1 MNETVGGRIARL
13 RKAKNMTQEA
23 LAEQMGVSGQAVS
36 KWENDQSCPDISI
49 LSRLARVLGVTTD
62 ELLTGE
68 GSEVRLVPVEQRK
81 SLEELTMRVYVNSS
95 DGDRIRVNLPM
106 TLVKAAVEI
115 GMEIGAAF
123 NGVEQLKQVD
133 MAKVVT
139 LVEKGLVGKL
149 VEVESADG
157 DIVEVVVE

>member
-68 GSEVRLVPVEQRK
+68 GSEVRLVPTENRK
-81 SLEELTMRVYVNSS
+81 NADELIMRINVRSS
-95 DGDRIRVNLPM
+95 DGDKVRMNIPVALAQLGLSIGGDFTGSSAMNNVDLAQVLAM
-106 TLVKAAVEI
+106 VKQ
-115 GMEIGAAF
+115 GA
-123 NGVEQLKQVD
+123 
-133 MAKVVT
+133 
-139 LVEKGLVGKL
+139 VGKL

-157 DIVEVVVE
+157 DFVEIIVE